1 MKQLIKISTFFWGII
16 AFCSCQTKELDQAVI
31 DKDAV
36 VTPNQLM
43 SIEDQYTFTEETR
56 NEDFDTLFW
65 TPVDFGVA
73 TAPNY
78 SLQADI
84 TADGFSEPINLNHTY
99 NLEST
104 FTKGDLNKFLLEK
117 GIEGGSE
124 VEVSFRVEANIHE
137 DIAPVYSESVSTMIT
152 IYAPLELAP
161 LYVMGD
167 DQEWNMSNILALH
180 TLDIGEYEVIGT
192 FNNGSH
198 FRFFEGASWESNQ
211 LGYGSFN
218 EVDELLESATD
229 ADDNFRFAGESG
241 VYFMTVSLRTK
252 TITMEKA
259 STPELYL
266 VGDQNGWSFDKMT
279 WLGGGKYE
287 VTSNFWNANIFRFF
301 TEDGNWSSK
310 QYNYNFF
317 REGTI
322 TGDLSGDTDGD
333 ANLRF
338 EGTDGEFKVSVDL
351 YTQSIELK

>member
-1 MKQLIKISTFFWGII
+1 MAI
-16 AFCSCQTKELDQAVI
+16 CSCQTKELDQAVI

-36 VTPNQLM
+36 VTPNQ
-43 SIEDQYTFTEETR
+43 IQQIDTQYIFTEETKD
-56 NEDFDTLFW
+56 EDFDSLFW

-78 SLQADI
+78 TLQADI
-84 TADGFSEPINLNHTY
+84 TADDFSDPINLNHTY
-99 NLEST
+99 NLETT

-117 GIEGGSE
+117 GVEGGSE
-124 VEVSFRVEANIHE
+124 VEVSFRVEANLHE
-137 DIAPVYSESVSTMIT
+137 DITAVHSEPITSKIT
-152 IYAPLELAP
+152 IYAPLKLAP
-161 LYVMGD
+161 LYIMGD
-167 DQEWNMSNILALH
+167 DQWWNMNHILALH

-198 FRFFEGASWESNQ
+198 FRFFEEASWEGKQ

-218 EVDELLESATD
+218 DVDPLLDAATD
-229 ADDNFRFAGESG
+229 ADDNFRFTGESG
-241 VYFMTVSLRTK
+241 IYFMSVSLRSK
-252 TITMEKA
+252 TITMQKA
-259 STPELYL
+259 VAPELYL
-266 VGDQNGWSFDKMT
+266 VGDQNGWSFDKVT

-287 VTSNFWNANIFRFF
+287 ITSNFWNGNIFRFF
-301 TEDGNWSSK
+301 TEEWNWSSK

-322 TGDLSGDTDGD
+322 TGDLSGDTEGD

-351 YTQSIELK
+351 YNQSIELK